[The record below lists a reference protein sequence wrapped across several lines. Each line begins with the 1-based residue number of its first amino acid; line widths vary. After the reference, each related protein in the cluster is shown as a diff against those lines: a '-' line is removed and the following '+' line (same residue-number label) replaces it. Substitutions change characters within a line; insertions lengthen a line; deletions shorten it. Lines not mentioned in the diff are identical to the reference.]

1 MFRVSRRK
9 IPLPDRRKEKELS
22 IRNPRS
28 MFALQAAKKNII
40 LKIMCISVML
50 RVGQQFLKK
59 AYTMAL
65 PLSLL

>member
-1 MFRVSRRK
+1 
-9 IPLPDRRKEKELS
+9 
-22 IRNPRS
+22 
-28 MFALQAAKKNII
+28 MFALQPARKNII